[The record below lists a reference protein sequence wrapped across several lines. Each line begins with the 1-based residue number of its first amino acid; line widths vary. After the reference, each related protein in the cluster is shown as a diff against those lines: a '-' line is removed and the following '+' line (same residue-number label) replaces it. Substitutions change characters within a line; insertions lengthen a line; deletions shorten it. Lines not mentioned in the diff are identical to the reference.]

1 MFMSSYLLKSF
12 KTLYILL
19 SDVIIVQE
27 KGTFDEIFFAHQWDN
42 WRAHVTQGMNQTV
55 VWLVDLC
62 VITELSRVMC

>member
-27 KGTFDEIFFAHQWDN
+27 KGTFDEIFFAHQGDN
-42 WRAHVTQGMNQTV
+42 
-55 VWLVDLC
+55 
-62 VITELSRVMC
+62 